1 MDIDVHSI
9 DFFRASLKLIE
20 KDIETFIQLAD
31 ELE

>member
-9 DFFRASLKLIE
+9 DFRASLKLIE